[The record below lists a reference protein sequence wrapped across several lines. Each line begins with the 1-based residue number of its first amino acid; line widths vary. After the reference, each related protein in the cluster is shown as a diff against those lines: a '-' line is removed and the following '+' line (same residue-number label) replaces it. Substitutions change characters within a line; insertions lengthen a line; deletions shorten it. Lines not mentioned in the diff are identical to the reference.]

1 MKSIYALSAIQY
13 DLKQIDSSSGLSSQ
27 IIFGYFS
34 NLKKAYSNLNG
45 KNLPSYSTLARK
57 IKLNKSVTIENVNL
71 SLNKRKVLIKRVSIS
86 ILEINQFYKM
96 DKSIQ
101 IESLIIGEMYRN
113 NLQSIV
119 AQI

>member
-34 NLKKAYSNLNG
+34 NLKKAHSNLNG

-57 IKLNKSVTIENVNL
+57 IKISKSVTIENV
-71 SLNKRKVLIKRVSIS
+71 SLIQDKRKIQIKRVSIS
-86 ILEINQFYKM
+86 IFDINQFYRRY
-96 DKSIQ
+96 KSIQ
-101 IESLIIGEMYRN
+101 IESLLIGEMYRN